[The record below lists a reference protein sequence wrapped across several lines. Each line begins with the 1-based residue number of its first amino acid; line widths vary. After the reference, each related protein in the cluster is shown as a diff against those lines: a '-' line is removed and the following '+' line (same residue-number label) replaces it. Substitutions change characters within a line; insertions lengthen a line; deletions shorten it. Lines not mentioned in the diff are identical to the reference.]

1 MQIREQYDLRSKKN
15 IDDPKPKASEIT
27 IKKKPG
33 KTPKVTVERS
43 KPTPESSSK
52 NKDKDIL
59 TSDKS
64 SQGPSSTSIAANA
77 LDKTTS
83 NIVHTENQ
91 QVEITNKTVPNK
103 TELNLSK
110 SQSSFN
116 LESEIAKIKIYVP
129 IVELAT

>member
-1 MQIREQYDLRSKKN
+1 MQVREQYDLRRKKN
-15 IDDPKPKASEIT
+15 IDNPKPKASEIT

-33 KTPKVTVERS
+33 KTPKVTVESS
-43 KPTPESSSK
+43 KLAPESSGK

-77 LDKTTS
+77 PDKIAS

-91 QVEITNKTVPNK
+91 QDEITNKTVPNK

-110 SQSSFN
+110 SQSAFN

-129 IVELAT
+129 LIELAT